1 VRPRDNRMKVTS
13 STKITEITDH
23 DSAQANV
30 LGMSDPNN
38 MSVDDVIECIIKLND
53 GLRKFWS
60 SAEGWAPVEAANLLD
75 KSRLDRQ
82 VSLSRCL
89 KLWVATSSPEVQ
101 DGHLILAWANL
112 GSLIEG
118 SMKLFLSVWYK
129 TYKSDIDAVRRKGKF
144 QDPDGLQLE
153 PLRQFFKKRIWDK
166 TLDGFI
172 QNIQKRRNAIHA
184 FKHRNIGTKNEFFDN
199 VRKYLIILRYINYR
213 LPYLDDIYVPRET

>member
-1 VRPRDNRMKVTS
+1 MKVTS
-13 STKITEITDH
+13 LTIITEITDH

-30 LGMSDPNN
+30 LEMPDPNN

-53 GLRKFWS
+53 GLRQFWT
-60 SAEGWAPVEAANLLD
+60 SAKGWAPIEAANLLD

-89 KLWVATSSPEVQ
+89 KLWTATCSPEVQ

-129 TYKSDIDAVRRKGKF
+129 TYKFDIDAVTRKGKL
-144 QDPDGLQLE
+144 QEPDGLQLE

-213 LPYLDDIYVPRET
+213 LPYPDDIYIPREA

>member
-1 VRPRDNRMKVTS
+1 MKVTI
-13 STKITEITDH
+13 STTITNH
-23 DSAQANV
+23 DSTHAHV
-30 LGMSDPNN
+30 LEMPDPNN
-38 MSVDDVIECIIKLND
+38 MSVDDVIERIIKLND

-60 SAEGWAPVEAANLLD
+60 SAEGWAPIEAAKLLN

-89 KLWVATSSPEVQ
+89 KLWAITSSPEVQ

-129 TYKSDIDAVRRKGKF
+129 TYKSDIDAIKPKGKL

-153 PLRQFFKKRIWDK
+153 PLRQFFKKRIWDEK
-166 TLDGFI
+166 LDGFI
-172 QNIQKRRNAIHA
+172 QNIQQRRNAIHA
-184 FKHRNIGTKNEFFDN
+184 FKDRNIGTKKEFFDN

-213 LPYLDDIYVPRET
+213 LPYPDDIYAPRET

>member
-1 VRPRDNRMKVTS
+1 MKVS
-13 STKITEITDH
+13 ISTTITNH
-23 DSAQANV
+23 DSAQAYV
-30 LGMSDPNN
+30 LGMPDPSN
-38 MSVDDVIECIIKLND
+38 MSVDDVIERIIMLND
-53 GLRKFWS
+53 GLRKFWG
-60 SAEGWAPVEAANLLD
+60 SAEGWAPIEVAKLLN

-89 KLWVATSSPEVQ
+89 KLWTTFSSPEVQ

-118 SMKLFLSVWYK
+118 SMKLFLSVWYE
-129 TYKSDIDAVRRKGKF
+129 TYKSDIDAIKRKDKL
-144 QDPDGLQLE
+144 QDPDGLQIE

-172 QNIQKRRNAIHA
+172 QIIQQRRNAIHA
-184 FKHRNIGTKNEFFDN
+184 FKDRNIGTKNEFFDN

-213 LPYLDDIYVPRET
+213 LPYPDDIYVPWET

>member
-1 VRPRDNRMKVTS
+1 MKVS
-13 STKITEITDH
+13 ISTTRTNH
-23 DSAQANV
+23 DSAQVHV
-30 LGMSDPNN
+30 LEMPDPNS
-38 MSVDDVIECIIKLND
+38 MSVGDVIERIIKLND

-60 SAEGWAPVEAANLLD
+60 GAKGWTPIEAAKLLN

-89 KLWVATSSPEVQ
+89 KLWVTTSSPEVQ
-101 DGHLILAWANL
+101 DGNLILAWANL

-129 TYKSDIDAVRRKGKF
+129 TYKSDIDAIKRKGKF

-153 PLRQFFKKRIWDK
+153 PMRQFFKKRIWDE
-166 TLDGFI
+166 TLDVYIHII
-172 QNIQKRRNAIHA
+172 QQRRNAIHA
-184 FKHRNIGTKNEFFDN
+184 FKDRNIGTKNEFFDN

-213 LPYLDDIYVPRET
+213 LPYPDDIYVPRET